1 MSALRDWLASRTPA
15 PPDALILPVEDASG
29 DLTATLADAGAL
41 ALTQALTGQGE
52 RSGAYD
58 LLAADG
64 LLTYACESAAGAVDP
79 EVDLLQ
85 ILERVGRRSG

>member
-1 MSALRDWLASRTPA
+1 MSALRNWLASRTPA
-15 PPDALILPVEDASG
+15 PPDALLPPVEDASG
-29 DLTATLADAGAL
+29 DPTATLADAGAL
-41 ALTQALTGQGE
+41 ALARALTGQGE

-64 LLTYACESAAGAVDP
+64 LLTYACESAAGAADP
-79 EVDLLQ
+79 EADLLR